1 MLRAVRL
8 ACAERDNSA
17 LWRLSLPA
25 TTPVLPSFGDTLIE
39 WGGAQRWVVAGPED
53 TLVLHRA
60 ERAGG
65 SAFRVIGGI
74 GDGAGYATPLAPPL
88 LAIHKR
94 LRESFDPHGVF
105 VPGRPMR
112 F

>member
-1 MLRAVRL
+1 M
-8 ACAERDNSA
+8 
-17 LWRLSLPA
+17 
-25 TTPVLPSFGDTLIE
+25 
-39 WGGAQRWVVAGPED
+39 
-53 TLVLHRA
+53 HRA

-65 SAFRVIGGI
+65 SAFRVSGGV

-88 LAIHKR
+88 LAIHRR

-112 F
+112 FSVN